1 MPEIDMFAH
10 LLGRLGEPEQ
20 ALKVTYDE
28 AQRYAG
34 RVPDA
39 MLRFWRE
46 HGRGAYKGG
55 SYWICDPAPYQGVI
69 EAIFKDDPE
78 FDPALMTAVG
88 YDAFG
93 RISIWHQMRYEVT
106 VDLLTSTID
115 NPPDSSQI
123 SSETGQKFTP
133 DFSIGC
139 FLTQPIYRDPETDED
154 DEDLVPKARAR
165 LGALEHNE
173 VYGFFPALQL
183 GGTMRVENLRRVKA
197 PEHMMLLASLQ
208 PLTLTRL
215 TDPEPGHPYG
225 RVLPVRHIGVQ

>member
-1 MPEIDMFAH
+1 MPEIDMLAH

-20 ALKVTYDE
+20 ARKVPYDE

-34 RVPDA
+34 RVPEA
-39 MLRFWRE
+39 LLQFWRQ
-46 HGRGAYKGG
+46 HGRGAYNGG
-55 SYWICDPAPYQGVI
+55 SYWICDPLPYQAVI
-69 EAIFKDDPE
+69 KAIFKDDPE
-78 FDPALMTAVG
+78 FNSSLMIVIG

-93 RISIWHQMRYEVT
+93 RISVWHQERYGVT
-106 VDLLTSTID
+106 IDLLTSTIF
-115 NPPDSSQI
+115 NPPDSSRI
-123 SSETGQKFTP
+123 NSETEQKFTP
-133 DFSIGC
+133 DFSIGIY
-139 FLTQPIYRDPETDED
+139 LTHFIYNEPETDED

-165 LGALEHNE
+165 LGALDHDEI
-173 VYGFFPALQL
+173 YGFFPALQL

-225 RVLPVRHIGVQ
+225 RVLPVRHIGAQ